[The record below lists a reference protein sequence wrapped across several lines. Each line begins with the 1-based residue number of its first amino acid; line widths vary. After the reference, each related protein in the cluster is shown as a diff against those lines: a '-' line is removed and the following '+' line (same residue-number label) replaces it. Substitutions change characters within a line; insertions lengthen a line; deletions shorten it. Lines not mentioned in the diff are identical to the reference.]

1 MVSRWRFINS
11 GVTSGAFNME
21 CDEKL
26 ALELLGGSG
35 IPTLRLYRWEPWAI
49 SIGYNQNASDIDSR
63 KCDQDGIEI
72 VRRPTGGRAILHAQE
87 LTYSV
92 VMGAGRTGVLQV
104 YNDISRALVRGL
116 RMFGVDVTLQKLQ
129 PNFAEAYRYASSI
142 PCFTSSARYEIEY
155 EGRKLVGSA
164 QRRYSDGK
172 QDVILQHGSILCGP
186 AHQRLADYLALDD
199 AGTKEQISNE
209 LRTKTADLA
218 SLGRAELDLDS
229 LAPCIQRGFEKEW
242 GITFTEF
249 TESEINHDMR
259 NAEIL
264 HTR

>member
-1 MVSRWRFINS
+1 MVSIWRFINS
-11 GVTSGAFNME
+11 GVRSGAFNME

-26 ALELLGGSG
+26 ALELLAGNGV
-35 IPTLRLYRWEPWAI
+35 PTLRLYQWEPWSI
-49 SIGYNQNASDIDSR
+49 SLGYNQNAADIDSR
-63 KCDQDGIEI
+63 KCDQDGIDI

-87 LTYSV
+87 LTYSI
-92 VMGAGRTGVLQV
+92 VMRAGRSGVLQV

-116 RMFGVDVTLQKLQ
+116 EMFGVDVTLQRLQ
-129 PNFAEAYRYASSI
+129 PNFAEAYRHASSI

-164 QRRYSDGK
+164 QRRYSDGE

-186 AHQRLADYLALDD
+186 GHQRLADYLALDD
-199 AGTKEQISNE
+199 AATKKRISDE

-218 SLGRAELDLDS
+218 SLSGTELDLDS
-229 LAPCIQRGFEKEW
+229 LALCIRRGFEEEW
-242 GITFTEF
+242 DITLTEF

-259 NAEIL
+259 NDEII